1 MFLCICLS
9 AAVRAEGDISFGTF
23 TVFSTQ
29 ANFSTMTAGDPSH
42 KTFDPRNVLL
52 AAESYWRFRGT
63 LKPDLS
69 AYVQVKVIDDT
80 ATNLWRK
87 NDSGSVSENWN
98 TSLPSLGAGLLFYP
112 FNYLNGKNPDIG
124 HLRLGVDTR
133 WINWETG
140 YGRAKSTAHSFI
152 IWETVGN
159 DWNANRGYAKFS
171 PGTAL
176 TQAGPVRIT
185 AAFAPN
191 MSLGAFGLYSWFGVS
206 LNGFRAEIQ
215 YDFKSAEKSDPVKM
229 FDRLEQ
235 QDFVFGAVFPNKSVT
250 AKTQMLFTVRPG
262 TWTFYEG
269 AAAQIRLQGVSP
281 QIPLNVTA
289 GYRYRGA
296 EASLLYA
303 DDNDGTLGKA
313 GEQQYWINGWW
324 RPVSFLRVGS
334 DNKVIFK
341 NSDMLDNNIAF
352 TVKPF
357 ADLDLSRYTGFTS
370 SLSTYI
376 YFRWQTQAEASRRF
390 FVGETGLRFSA
401 TSPVPGVIERVDVY
415 FGYNSWDKGLLFN
428 TLIAAFR
435 FPRSINAEIGLG
447 IRTVK
452 PGAPQAVREKN
463 NIFCFSLGV
472 SWRIP
477 SEAVRSPLLYSTFVY
492 NMNPYDEDTNV
503 LDLDASILDSPVSY
517 FNGCARFLVAVKW
530 SF

>member
-1 MFLCICLS
+1 
-9 AAVRAEGDISFGTF
+9 
-23 TVFSTQ
+23 
-29 ANFSTMTAGDPSH
+29 
-42 KTFDPRNVLL
+42 
-52 AAESYWRFRGT
+52 
-63 LKPDLS
+63 
-69 AYVQVKVIDDT
+69 
-80 ATNLWRK
+80 
-87 NDSGSVSENWN
+87 
-98 TSLPSLGAGLLFYP
+98 
-112 FNYLNGKNPDIG
+112 
-124 HLRLGVDTR
+124 
-133 WINWETG
+133 
-140 YGRAKSTAHSFI
+140 
-152 IWETVGN
+152 
-159 DWNANRGYAKFS
+159 
-171 PGTAL
+171 
-176 TQAGPVRIT
+176 
-185 AAFAPN
+185 
-191 MSLGAFGLYSWFGVS
+191 
-206 LNGFRAEIQ
+206 
-215 YDFKSAEKSDPVKM
+215 M

-235 QDFVFGAVFPNKSVT
+235 QDFVFGAVFPIKSVT

-269 AAAQIRLQGVSP
+269 AAAQIRLQWVSP

-415 FGYNSWDKGLLFN
+415 YGYNSWDKGLLFN